1 MSLHAHVQ
9 DTAVPILV
17 QITAY
22 TIKNGCGHAMN
33 NRKSLETL
41 SSHVYAS
48 EAVVS
53 AY

>member
-1 MSLHAHVQ
+1 MLATENIALKVLHS
-9 DTAVPILV
+9 
-17 QITAY
+17 
-22 TIKNGCGHAMN
+22 CGHAMN
-33 NRKSLETL
+33 NSKSLETL